1 MLRIIQT
8 TAPAILVVLAAA
20 LGACSSLGVSSAPS
34 EGSVS
39 ITNRISNLFGGGSDP
54 AAAQA
59 QATPLSDEVDCP
71 VVDVRTG
78 ASTITVYGPGEQA
91 GTNVRY
97 QATIGQMARECG
109 IRAGSLAMKVG
120 VQGRIVLGP
129 VGNVGQIDVPIRIA
143 VVEEGP
149 SPKTLWTK
157 LYRVPIAIPAGQS
170 NVPFVH
176 VESELTIP
184 RPADIESTIIYVGFD
199 QTTAPEEKS
208 RRRTQPRGR

>member
-1 MLRIIQT
+1 MRTGHT
-8 TAPAILVVLAAA
+8 TAQAVLGIMLMMA

-39 ITNRISNLFGGGSDP
+39 ITNRISNLFGGGGAP
-54 AAAQA
+54 AATQA

-97 QATIGQMARECG
+97 QATIGQMARECT
-109 IRAGSLAMKVG
+109 IRAGALAMKVG
-120 VQGRIVLGP
+120 VQGRIILGP
-129 VGNVGQIDVPIRIA
+129 VGGVGQIDVPIRIA

-157 LYRVPIAIPAGQS
+157 VYRVPVSIPAGQS

-176 VESELTIP
+176 VESDLTVP
-184 RPADIESTIIYVGFD
+184 RPADIESTIVYVGFD
-199 QTTAPEEKS
+199 QTAAPEQKP
-208 RRRTQPRGR
+208 RRNTQPRGR